1 MSVNIA
7 NVPSTSNGQAA
18 RTDAQKLV
26 EEARRAADESYQKF
40 YNARERVYAIQYEL
54 LAAYD
59 QEEAFEAK
67 IKKGAKG
74 SAMEKL
80 QQQHRAAEVEV
91 GKVQLRLDKAVEERK
106 ELFVLMEAEEMKYE
120 WIKSI
125 YGANQANAPVN

>member
-7 NVPSTSNGQAA
+7 NVPSSSNGQA
-18 RTDAQKLV
+18 RTESQKLV
-26 EEARRAADESYQKF
+26 DEARREADESYQNF
-40 YNARERVYAIQYEL
+40 HNARERVYEIQYEL

-67 IKKGAKG
+67 IKKGPRG
-74 SAMEKL
+74 SEMEKL

-91 GKVQLRLDKAVEERK
+91 GKVQQRLDKAVEDRK

-125 YGANQANAPVN
+125 YGANQANAEAN